1 MTNEKMQSMTGMK
14 VTRFDRVIIWCIR
27 KIPRINL
34 IVQAGIGEA
43 FDEGIKVGFTR
54 GAKINGKTSQRK
66 ATKALK
72 ELYRVPKAKA

>member
-1 MTNEKMQSMTGMK
+1 MTKKHQDFTGMK
-14 VTRFDRVIIWCIR
+14 VTRTDRVIMWFIR
-27 KIPRINL
+27 NIPRVNL

-43 FDEGIKVGFTR
+43 FDEGIKVGFKR

-72 ELYRVPKAKA
+72 ELYQVPKAKA